1 MQFVTPLFLLG
12 ILAIAIPIIIHLL
25 TRKNSLRID
34 WGAMIFLRAA
44 VQKRR
49 RSVLLEEILL
59 LACRC
64 LIPVMAAIAIARPFV
79 TPDAEIPWV
88 FVLPAIIFSA
98 LLFGMRFA
106 LYRYPFWRRIVLL
119 ASLLLAAFAAFAILF
134 EHRLNLKRFG
144 GGARR
149 DVVLIIDGSASM
161 CMPGADGKTNFELAV
176 EEAADYV
183 EQAPRGASFSVIVG
197 GPAPEVIIP
206 VPVSDRRV
214 LRDTFQQLR
223 PTQGTMN
230 APAALAAAA
239 VSLSAGSNPARQII
253 VIGDGQA
260 VGWGVESTGRL
271 ESLRAILSQLN
282 PLPRIV
288 WRTLPLPATIR
299 NLAISDVSLSR
310 NPVGTDREV
319 AIRVTVDNVGTEDVT
334 PDAITVRVGTK
345 TLTDTSARQFA
356 PGASQTFEFRHKFEQ
371 PGAAV
376 VSAVVEAGDDMPSDD
391 AERLVV
397 PVLDTLRVLIID
409 GDAPLPTSE
418 RGASY
423 VSLALRPDL
432 VQAAGRRDFLLET
445 TIEDVV
451 RAGTRPDFSNWS
463 VIVLCNVA
471 RLSDASMKALAA
483 HVRKGAGLL
492 VLPGRKAIP
501 EVYNSWSDGT
511 EPLLPLHL
519 GKWIENPPDSPALPL
534 IDVASFSHDS
544 LLLLRTSSELRR
556 VAPLRL
562 WQLEQPLGA
571 NPFTIARLNDGAPL
585 FAMKTYGLGTVALSA
600 VPFDPSAS
608 DLPLRRAFVPLLHEM
623 VYHIARPV
631 QPELNVIPMDRAE
644 IRLLNGRPPY
654 DGRRYAERGKRAPEA
669 PRADQTWLEIC
680 DVTSPRGEEFHGELR
695 FTPEGTFLAI
705 NRSLV
710 PGLYTISSIYPQGFP
725 KEMASVLTPNGVI
738 AVNVKSGTE
747 ESSLHTFTPEQQ
759 DAIRAYLPLS
769 VATRKEDVL
778 QLLNGSSFGAEIW
791 RFFALI
797 LLAALIAEI
806 AISRWI
812 AIRRRSGEQIDVEF
826 VNEGELGRASFKEA
840 LQTLRSGS

>member
-1 MQFVTPLFLLG
+1 MDSGFH
-12 ILAIAIPIIIHLL
+12 ILDTRCPAHEVERRGGPWRRSSRHDAHRQVRYDSHAERNAPEPHAARIAQEAGRNRVGDGAAVKPIENRDVAAIPFGPLRLHGGALREEPGVRHDEQLL
-25 TRKNSLRID
+25 PRTQAHHGERTFDDVRQRG
-34 WGAMIFLRAA
+34 GAAEVERGGTDLPCIRLPYHPVRAIGE
-44 VQKRR
+44 VRPGRR
-49 RSVLLEEILL
+49 
-59 LACRC
+59 A
-64 LIPVMAAIAIARPFV
+64 
-79 TPDAEIPWV
+79 
-88 FVLPAIIFSA
+88 
-98 LLFGMRFA
+98 
-106 LYRYPFWRRIVLL
+106 
-119 ASLLLAAFAAFAILF
+119 
-134 EHRLNLKRFG
+134 G
-144 GGARR
+144 GGKPKAVRR
-149 DVVLIIDGSASM
+149 EIGDSVAV
-161 CMPGADGKTNFELAV
+161 AV
-176 EEAADYV
+176 EVRV
-183 EQAPRGASFSVIVG
+183 EGVK
-197 GPAPEVIIP
+197 
-206 VPVSDRRV
+206 RV
-214 LRDTFQQLR
+214 K
-223 PTQGTMN
+223 
-230 APAALAAAA
+230 
-239 VSLSAGSNPARQII
+239 
-253 VIGDGQA
+253 A
-260 VGWGVESTGRL
+260 VG
-271 ESLRAILSQLN
+271 
-282 PLPRIV
+282 PLP
-288 WRTLPLPATIR
+288 PIR
-299 NLAISDVSLSR
+299 D
-310 NPVGTDREV
+310 PV
-319 AIRVTVDNVGTEDVT
+319 
-334 PDAITVRVGTK
+334 TVRVGTK

-501 EVYNSWSDGT
+501 EVYNSWSDGA

-556 VAPLRL
+556 VAPLRR

-571 NPFTIARLNDGAPL
+571 SPFTIARLNDGAPL

-600 VPFDPSAS
+600 LPFDPSAS

-680 DVTSPRGEEFHGELR
+680 DVTSPRGEKFHGELR

-710 PGLYTISSIYPQGFP
+710 PGLYTVSSIYPQGFP

-738 AVNVKSGTE
+738 AINVKSGTE